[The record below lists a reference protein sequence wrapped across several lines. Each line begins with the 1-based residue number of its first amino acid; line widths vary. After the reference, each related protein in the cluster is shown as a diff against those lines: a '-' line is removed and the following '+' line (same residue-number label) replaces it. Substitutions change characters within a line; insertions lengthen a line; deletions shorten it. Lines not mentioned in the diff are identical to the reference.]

1 MPDPASSGHASRTGQ
16 TSRSQPKPSAAPFA
30 APPVD
35 RPDSLAGRPGP
46 VTGPV
51 PDHLGP
57 SARHLSTDLRRAL
70 RARAHDLSPV
80 VIVGAA
86 GVTDGVMNEIDRAL
100 TAHEL
105 VKIRLSG
112 LDRAAQDTETGRIC
126 ERLAAANV
134 QRIGHV
140 LIIWRPKPE

>member
-1 MPDPASSGHASRTGQ
+1 MPDPASTGHPSRNGQ
-16 TSRSQPKPSAAPFA
+16 TSRTQPQPSALPYGAASAAPSPNPLLDKAVSGA
-30 APPVD
+30 AP
-35 RPDSLAGRPGP
+35 
-46 VTGPV
+46 T
-51 PDHLGP
+51 HLGP
-57 SARHLSTDLRRAL
+57 AARHLSTDLRRAL

-86 GVTDGVMNEIDRAL
+86 GVTDAVLNEIDRAL

-112 LDRAAQDTETGRIC
+112 LDRAAQDAESTRIC
-126 ERLAAANV
+126 LQLAAASV

-140 LIIWRPKPE
+140 AVIWRPKPD